1 MSLYG
6 LIFKTTLRVQEKL
19 YVASDGRI
27 GHKLLGVPSLLL
39 RTTGAKSGATRTNA
53 LIYAPDGDRWL
64 VVPSKG
70 GAPTAPGWLFNL
82 RKTPD
87 VEVQVG
93 RKRIK
98 ATATEVKRGDA
109 DFERLWKL
117 VNDNNGGRYDAYQ
130 LKTTRQIPVVV
141 LARA

>member
-19 YVASDGRI
+19 YVATDGRI

-39 RTTGAKSGATRTNA
+39 RTTGAQSGTERTNA

-87 VEVQVG
+87 VAVQVG
-93 RKRIK
+93 RKRMNAVAI
-98 ATATEVKRGDA
+98 EVKRGDG
-109 DFERLWKL
+109 DFDRLWKL

-130 LKTTRQIPVVV
+130 KLTTRQIPVVV
-141 LARA
+141 LTPA